1 MLTSA
6 SHPPG
11 RIKLSQLL
19 LDIVQDLHGVSLFVG
34 LDPVTFS
41 NCWGKAQESEL
52 KPGQQEKDGSIH
64 FAKQKTRFPVR
75 TALWDSP
82 RNHNS
87 LYAGAHLR
95 SSTRGCHWNKE
106 PGGQQPNPIAA
117 YFRPFVILSFLLSD
131 LLQLHWRLASVKLL
145 RSTGG
150 KSSY

>member
-6 SHPPG
+6 SHPSG

-41 NCWGKAQESEL
+41 NCWGEAQESEE

-64 FAKQKTRFPVR
+64 FAKQETRFPVR
-75 TALWDSP
+75 TALLDSP
-82 RNHNS
+82 RNHNATV
-87 LYAGAHLR
+87 YTQEAHLR

-117 YFRPFVILSFLLSD
+117 YCRPFVVLSFLLSD
-131 LLQLHWRLASVKLL
+131 LLQPH
-145 RSTGG
+145 
-150 KSSY
+150 